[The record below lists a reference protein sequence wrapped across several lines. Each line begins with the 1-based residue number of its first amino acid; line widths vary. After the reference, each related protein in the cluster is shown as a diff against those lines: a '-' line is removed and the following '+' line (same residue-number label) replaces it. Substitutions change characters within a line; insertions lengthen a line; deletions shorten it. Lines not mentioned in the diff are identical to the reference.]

1 MKKRWWVLA
10 LLGLLVG
17 LFFILDLG
25 RFFSLEVL
33 KESHDDLQQAYQEN
47 PLYII
52 GIYSLTY
59 IVMAAMSL
67 PGAAVM
73 SLAGGAMFGLWI
85 GVPIVLFSATVGATL
100 AFWVARYV
108 LRDTVQQRFGD
119 RLETINH
126 GLERDGAFYL
136 FSLRLV
142 PVFPFFLINLLMGL
156 TTIRSATF
164 FWASLIG
171 MFAGSS
177 VYVNAGTQL
186 AAISSLSDIL
196 SPVLIGSFLLLA
208 TFPWLARWG
217 VGLVK
222 TRRLYARW
230 TKPMQFDR
238 NLVVIGA
245 GAAGL
250 VTSYIA
256 AVTRAKVTL
265 IEGHKMGGDC
275 LNYGCVPSKALIR
288 SAAFLKQV
296 KTAETLGIA
305 NARVDYNFS
314 DVMARVQRVVKTVE
328 PHDSVERYTELGVE
342 VLQGEARITSPWTV
356 EVNGQTLTTRAI
368 VIATGARPAVPNI
381 PGLENVNY
389 YTSDTIWSLIERPE
403 RLVVLGGGPVSCEL
417 TQTFARLGCQVTQ
430 VVRSDLMPREDA
442 DAVTLVKAA
451 LQADGVQCLTH
462 TEALRCE
469 KDADTQQLI
478 VRNQSGEETALP
490 FDALLCAVGRA
501 PRTEGFGLE
510 ELGIPISS
518 KHTIETNA
526 QLQTVYPNI
535 YACGDVA
542 GPYQF
547 THTAAHQA
555 WYASVNALFGD
566 FKRFTVDYSV
576 IPWATFTDPEVARV
590 GLSEDEAKARGIAYE
605 VTRYDL
611 DDLDR
616 AIADEAAHGFVKVL
630 TVPGKDRIL
639 GATIVGKHAGD
650 LLAEFVL
657 AMKHG
662 LGLNKILGTIHTYPT
677 WSEANKY
684 AAGEWKRTHAPKRI
698 LDWVERYHT
707 KRRGVKKS

>member
-1 MKKRWWVLA
+1 MKKRWWVLI
-10 LLGLLVG
+10 LVG
-17 LFFILDLG
+17 LLIGLFFAFDLN
-25 RFFSLEVL
+25 RFFSLDVL
-33 KESHDDLQQAYQEN
+33 KDSHDALQQAYQDD
-47 PLYII
+47 PFYII
-52 GIYSLTY
+52 GIYSITY
-59 IVMAAMSL
+59 IVMAALSL
-67 PGAAVM
+67 PGATIM
-73 SLAGGAMFGLWI
+73 TLAGGAMFGLWV
-85 GVPIVLFSATVGATL
+85 GVPVVLISATIGATL

-108 LRDTVQQRFGD
+108 LRDSVQSRFGD
-119 RLETINH
+119 RLETINN

-142 PVFPFFLINLLMGL
+142 PAVPFFLLNLLMGL
-156 TTIRSATF
+156 TKIRSSTF
-164 FWASLIG
+164 FWATLVG

-186 AAISSLSDIL
+186 AAITSLSDIL
-196 SPVLIGSFLLLA
+196 SPTLIASFVLLA
-208 TFPWLARWG
+208 IFPWLARWG
-217 VGLVK
+217 IRLVK

-230 TKPMQFDR
+230 PKPTQFDR
-238 NLVVIGA
+238 NLIVIGG

-288 SAAFLKQV
+288 SATFLKQAQ
-296 KTAETLGIA
+296 KSQSLGMT
-305 NARVDYNFS
+305 NTQVDYDFAN
-314 DVMARVQRVVKTVE
+314 VMARVHRVVKTVE
-328 PHDSVERYTELGVE
+328 PHDSIERYTKLGVE
-342 VLQGEARITSPWTV
+342 VLEGKARITSPWSV
-356 EVNGQTLTTRAI
+356 EINGQTLTTRAI
-368 VIATGARPAVPNI
+368 VIATGASPAVPRI
-381 PGLENVNY
+381 PGLENVRY
-389 YTSDTIWSLIERPE
+389 YTSDTIWSITERPE
-403 RLVVLGGGPVSCEL
+403 RLIVLGGGPIGCEL
-417 TQTFARLGCQVTQ
+417 SQAFVRLGCQVTQ
-430 VVRSDLMPREDA
+430 VEMGELMQREDA
-442 DAVTLVKAA
+442 DAATLVKAA
-451 LQADGVQCLTH
+451 LQEDGVQILTQ
-462 TEALRCE
+462 TKAVRCE
-469 KDADTQQLI
+469 KDTETQCLI
-478 VRNQSGEETALP
+478 VCDEDGNETQLA

-518 KHTIETNA
+518 KRTIETNA
-526 QLQTVYPNI
+526 QLQTIYPNI

-555 WYASVNALFGD
+555 WYASINALFGD
-566 FKRFTVDYSV
+566 FKRFKVDYSV

-590 GLSEDEAKARGIAYE
+590 GLSEKEAKSRHIAYE

-639 GATIVGKHAGD
+639 GVTIVGEHASD

-684 AAGEWKRTHAPKRI
+684 AAGEWKRAHAPQYL
-698 LDWVERYHT
+698 LDWVGKFHL
-707 KRRGVKKS
+707 KRRGQKN

>member
-1 MKKRWWVLA
+1 MKKRWWVLI
-10 LLGLLVG
+10 LVG
-17 LFFILDLG
+17 LLIGLFFAFDLN
-25 RFFSLEVL
+25 RFFSLDVL
-33 KESHDDLQQAYQEN
+33 KDRHDALQQAYQDD
-47 PLYII
+47 PFYII
-52 GIYSLTY
+52 GIYSITY
-59 IVMAAMSL
+59 IVMAALSL
-67 PGAAVM
+67 PGATIM
-73 SLAGGAMFGLWI
+73 TLAGGAMFGLWV
-85 GVPIVLFSATVGATL
+85 GVPVVLISATIGATL

-108 LRDTVQQRFGD
+108 LRDSVQSRFGD
-119 RLETINH
+119 RLETINN

-142 PVFPFFLINLLMGL
+142 PAVPFFLLNLLMGL
-156 TTIRSATF
+156 TKIRSSTF
-164 FWASLIG
+164 FWATLVG

-186 AAISSLSDIL
+186 AAITSLSDIL
-196 SPVLIGSFLLLA
+196 SPTLIASFVLLA
-208 TFPWLARWG
+208 IFPWLARWG
-217 VGLVK
+217 IRLVK

-230 TKPMQFDR
+230 PKPTQFDR
-238 NLVVIGA
+238 NLIVIGG

-288 SAAFLKQV
+288 SATFLKQAQ
-296 KTAETLGIA
+296 KSQSLGMT
-305 NARVDYNFS
+305 NAQVDYDFAN
-314 DVMARVQRVVKTVE
+314 VMARVHRVVKTVE
-328 PHDSVERYTELGVE
+328 PHDSIERYTKLGVE
-342 VLQGEARITSPWTV
+342 VLEGKARITSPWSV
-356 EVNGQTLTTRAI
+356 EINGQTLTTRAI
-368 VIATGARPAVPNI
+368 VIATGASPAVPRI
-381 PGLENVNY
+381 PGLDDVRY
-389 YTSDTIWSLIERPE
+389 YTSDTIWSLTERPE
-403 RLVVLGGGPVSCEL
+403 RLIVLGGGPIGCEL
-417 TQTFARLGCQVTQ
+417 SQAFARLGCQVTQ
-430 VVRSDLMPREDA
+430 VEMGELMQREDA
-442 DAVTLVKAA
+442 DAATLVKAA
-451 LQADGVQCLTH
+451 LQEDGVQILTQ
-462 TEALRCE
+462 TKAVRCE
-469 KDADTQQLI
+469 KDAEKQYLI
-478 VRNQSGEETALP
+478 VCDKDGNETQLA

-518 KHTIETNA
+518 KRTIETNA
-526 QLQTVYPNI
+526 QLQTIYPNI

-566 FKRFTVDYSV
+566 FKQFKVDYSV

-590 GLSEDEAKARGIAYE
+590 GLSEEEAKSRRIAYE
-605 VTRYDL
+605 ITRYDL

-639 GATIVGKHAGD
+639 GVTIVGEHSSD

-684 AAGEWKRTHAPKRI
+684 AAGEWKRAHAPQYL
-698 LDWVERYHT
+698 LDWVEKFHL
-707 KRRGVKKS
+707 KRRGQKN